1 MKITARKS
9 LNKAYLK
16 APVSEDLF
24 DRFVER
30 FQDFAGKVTS
40 AASEEFNKNLLADFL
55 KNTYFAPNFFVNV
68 NDRTDLAIHVGEA
81 PQSPVGVLIET
92 KRSEKAG
99 EMVTPGD
106 LNAKALQELL
116 LYYLR
121 ERLDKNNSSIR
132 HLLITDFKGWF
143 IFDALEFDRLFF
155 RNQVLSNQ
163 YRDFAASRMTG
174 ATTDYFYKSVAGP
187 AIKAVEKDINFAYFT
202 TVEISELAKKGK
214 AVANQLSPFIKVFSP
229 EHLLKLPFQN
239 DNNSLNRTFFDE
251 LLHIVGL
258 QEVAEKGKKVISRK
272 PSAKR
277 DPASLVENTIARLRS
292 LDRIVGVKGLGSYGS
307 NEEEQLFNIALELSL
322 TWLNRVLFL
331 KLLEA
336 QLWRYHQGDRA
347 YAFLKYEKIR
357 TYGDLNLL
365 FFQVLAEPVKSRE
378 KHVLAQFPNVPYLN
392 SSLFE
397 VTDLERTTL
406 AVSNLLDNLPLP
418 AQART
423 VFKSGNGKRFT
434 GEKPA
439 LQYLLD
445 FLDSYDFSSDGS
457 DAIQDGKKLINASV
471 LGLIFEK
478 INGYRDGSF
487 FTPGF
492 ITMQM
497 SRDSIT
503 RAVVQRFSEAYGTP
517 FTDLKAVYNAIPSGA
532 TGIRKAN
539 EIFNGITICDPA
551 VGSGHFLVSA
561 LNELLAIKSGL
572 GILADENG
580 KRLKDYVVTVEN
592 DELVITDDEA
602 HVFAYRPGNAESQRV
617 QETIFNEK
625 RLLIESCLFGVDLN
639 KNSVNIC
646 RLRLWIEL
654 LKHSYYRT
662 DGTLETLPNLDINIK
677 SGNSLLSRFA
687 LDSDLKPFLKKH
699 KTSISDYQQA
709 VRNYK
714 NAQDKA
720 KKRELS
726 GLIETLKGSISKEI
740 LYNNPLVLKIERL
753 KQQVKQLELPQTLFA
768 ETREEKNTREKT
780 RIKYQTQ
787 LRKQES
793 TLKEIEENKMFENAF
808 EWRIEFPEVLNEDG
822 SFNGFD
828 VILGNPPYISAI
840 ALQKV
845 VGAREYKFLKDS
857 FTAAVG
863 TVDLYVYFF
872 ELAGRLA
879 KPGASI
885 CYITPNRYLSA
896 DYGAALRRLL
906 IEQFT
911 FLKVV
916 DYSRV
921 NVFESAAT
929 YPVITH
935 LAKGRGAEYT
945 LPVVTQETDGKSSNR
960 EFPST
965 QLGFTANHNLGFLLS
980 DKYEIARKVTMASVP
995 LTKAGLI
1002 NATSTAAEAEDFGRL
1017 ISEKGAGFKL
1027 VNTGTIDRYQNGW
1040 GLSVLT
1046 DKRRQFSKP
1055 RLPKDPLLL
1064 KKRFCL
1070 YSAPKII
1077 FAKIALRNEAILDAG
1092 GEFASINTNCMH
1104 TFSKDFDPLFVL
1116 AWVNSKLFQYTY
1128 ECFFDA
1134 LRMAGRFLPFT
1145 APYLTNMCIKEAD
1158 SKVQRRIAGLA
1169 SKLMD
1174 KLAEGG
1180 STDAIERDI
1189 DSEFYSLYALSAS
1202 ETQQV
1207 NDCFEVRDVM
1217 EDAEVLPDDIEV

>member
-24 DRFVER
+24 GRFVER

-40 AASEEFNKNLLADFL
+40 AAREEFNKNLLADFL

-68 NDRTDLAIHVGEA
+68 NDDTDLVIHIGQA

-92 KRSEKAG
+92 KRSKNVG
-99 EMVTPGD
+99 EMVTPGN

-132 HLLITDFKGWF
+132 HLLITDFEGWF

-155 RNQVLSNQ
+155 RNQVLSHQ
-163 YRDFAASRMTG
+163 YRDFAANRMTS

-202 TVEISELAKKGK
+202 TAEISELAKKGK

-272 PSAKR
+272 PSTKR

-292 LDRIVGVKGLGSYGS
+292 LDRIIGVKGLGSYGS

-336 QLWRYHQGDRA
+336 QLQRYHQGDRA
-347 YAFLKYEKIR
+347 YAFLNYEKIR

-365 FFQVLAEPVKSRE
+365 FFQVLAEPVRSRE

-423 VFKSGNGKRFT
+423 VFKSGNGERFT

-457 DAIQDGKKLINASV
+457 DAIQEGKKLINASV

-497 SRDSIT
+497 SRDSISRT
-503 RAVVQRFSEAYGTP
+503 VVQRFSEAYETP

-532 TGIRKAN
+532 IGIREAN
-539 EIFNGITICDPA
+539 EILNGITICDPA

-572 GILADENG
+572 GILADADG
-580 KRLKDYVVTVEN
+580 RRLKDYVVTVEN

-602 HVFAYRPGNAESQRV
+602 HLFAYRPGNAESQRV

-654 LKHSYYRT
+654 LKHSYYRA

-687 LDSDLKPFLKKH
+687 LDSDLKPFLKKQ

-726 GLIETLKGSISKEI
+726 SLIETLKGSISKEI
-740 LYNNPLVLKIERL
+740 LYNDPLVLKIERL

-768 ETREEKNTREKT
+768 ETREEKSSREKN

-787 LRKQES
+787 LRKHES

-808 EWRIEFPEVLNEDG
+808 EWRIEFPEVLNDDG

-828 VILGNPPYISAI
+828 VIVGNPPYISAI
-840 ALQKV
+840 ALQKI

-857 FTAAVG
+857 FTTAVG

-885 CYITPNRYLSA
+885 CFITPNRYLSA

-935 LAKGRGAEYT
+935 LAKGRGAEYK
-945 LPVVTQETDGKSSNR
+945 LPVVTQEPDGKSSNR

-965 QLGFTANHNLGFLLS
+965 QLGFTANHNLGFLL
-980 DKYEIARKVTMASVP
+980 
-995 LTKAGLI
+995 
-1002 NATSTAAEAEDFGRL
+1002 
-1017 ISEKGAGFKL
+1017 
-1027 VNTGTIDRYQNGW
+1027 
-1040 GLSVLT
+1040 
-1046 DKRRQFSKP
+1046 
-1055 RLPKDPLLL
+1055 
-1064 KKRFCL
+1064 
-1070 YSAPKII
+1070 
-1077 FAKIALRNEAILDAG
+1077 
-1092 GEFASINTNCMH
+1092 
-1104 TFSKDFDPLFVL
+1104 
-1116 AWVNSKLFQYTY
+1116 
-1128 ECFFDA
+1128 
-1134 LRMAGRFLPFT
+1134 
-1145 APYLTNMCIKEAD
+1145 
-1158 SKVQRRIAGLA
+1158 
-1169 SKLMD
+1169 
-1174 KLAEGG
+1174 
-1180 STDAIERDI
+1180 I
-1189 DSEFYSLYALSAS
+1189 DSA
-1202 ETQQV
+1202 
-1207 NDCFEVRDVM
+1207 
-1217 EDAEVLPDDIEV
+1217 